1 MDAVRLVTIGFDILS
16 LTSIL
21 ILLVLGMG
29 IIVGMM
35 GVFNFAHGELVL
47 IGAMTPFVVV
57 KLGGSVWLGIVIAP
71 LVVGLL
77 GLVLERLII
86 RRLYFLPL
94 TALLVT
100 WGLGL
105 SIRETVRLIIGQS
118 TVSVPY
124 PLPGSLDVAGV
135 VIPEW
140 RLFVVIATAAVVLVS
155 LVLLQWTGR
164 GLQVRATL
172 QNPQLAQACG
182 ISTTRLYAF
191 TFAFGAALAGLAGA
205 LIVPLTSL
213 YPELGLTY
221 LIRSFLAIMVGG
233 VGSLLGPVGGAGFMG
248 IGSGVLPWFISP
260 VQTDLLIFALAIVL
274 LRLRPQGVTATS

>member
-47 IGAMTPFVVV
+47 IGAMTPYVVV
-57 KLGGSVWLGIVIAP
+57 KLGGSVWLGIIIAP
-71 LVVGLL
+71 FVVGAL

-86 RRLYFLPL
+86 RRLYFMPL

-124 PLPGSLDVAGV
+124 PLPDSLDVAGV
-135 VIPEW
+135 VIPQW

-155 LVLLQWTGR
+155 LVLLQWTSR

-233 VGSLLGPVGGAGFMG
+233 VGSLLGPVAGAGFMG

-274 LRLRPQGVTATS
+274 LRLRPQGITATS